1 MSCNSEDRA
10 ILAAIGDRL
19 RELRDARGLT
29 QEAVAEALGLQQAG
43 TVSRYEGGHH
53 DLSLSR
59 LRQLAV
65 LYEVRLRDI
74 VDVELEL
81 PEPLRTPEEI
91 RLVGLATRLD
101 AHHRALAIEVLRAIK
116 RSQGQ

>member
-1 MSCNSEDRA
+1 MSSNSEERA
-10 ILAAIGDRL
+10 VLEAVGERL
-19 RELRDARGLT
+19 RELREARGFT

-81 PEPLRTPEEI
+81 PDPRRAPDEI

-116 RSQGQ
+116 RSQGS